1 MKKGDLNMAKRRRS
15 FFDDFFGEG
24 FEELMDQMLRDL
36 QEGRQPKP
44 FIYGFSMTQHP
55 GEAPEVREFGNV
67 QPFGRSVKMEE
78 ERKPLIDVMETN
90 EEVHVIAEMPG
101 VERSDVQLEATES
114 RLDIK
119 ARNEFRK
126 YSESVELPV
135 KVDPRSAKATYRNG
149 VLEVKLKRV
158 QPQEEKSHISVE

>member
-1 MKKGDLNMAKRRRS
+1 MAKKRRS
-15 FFDDFFGEG
+15 FFDDFFGQG
-24 FEELMDQMLRDL
+24 FEELMDQMLSDL
-36 QEGRQPKP
+36 REGKQPKP

-55 GEAPEVREFGNV
+55 GEAPEVREFGNI

-78 ERKPLIDVMETN
+78 ERKPLIDVMETT

-101 VERSDVQLEATES
+101 VERADVQLETTAS

-119 ARNEFRK
+119 AQNEFRK

-149 VLEVKLKRV
+149 VLEVKLNRV

>member
-1 MKKGDLNMAKRRRS
+1 MAKKRGS

-24 FEELMDQMLRDL
+24 FDELMDQMLRDL

-67 QPFGRSVKMEE
+67 QPLGRSVKMED
-78 ERKPLIDVMETN
+78 ERKPLIDVMETTD
-90 EEVHVIAEMPG
+90 EVHVIAEMPG
-101 VERSDVQLEATES
+101 VDRTDVQLDTTES

-119 ARNEFRK
+119 AQNEFRK

-135 KVDPRSAKATYRNG
+135 KVDAHSAKATYRNG
-149 VLEVKLKRV
+149 VLEVRLKRV
-158 QPQEEKSHISVE
+158 QPEEEKSHISVE

>member
-1 MKKGDLNMAKRRRS
+1 MAKKRRS

-24 FEELMDQMLRDL
+24 FEQLMDQMLRDL
-36 QEGRQPKP
+36 QEGGQPKP

-55 GEAPEVREFGNV
+55 GEAPEMREFGNI
-67 QPFGRSVKMEE
+67 QPFGRSVKMED
-78 ERKPLIDVMETN
+78 ERKPLIDVMETT

-101 VERSDVQLEATES
+101 VDRTDVQLDTTES

-119 ARNEFRK
+119 AQNEFRK

-135 KVDPRSAKATYRNG
+135 KVDPHSAKATYRNG
-149 VLEVKLKRV
+149 VLEVRLKRV
-158 QPQEEKSHISVE
+158 QPEEEKSHISVE

>member
-1 MKKGDLNMAKRRRS
+1 MAKRRRS

-36 QEGRQPKP
+36 QEGREPKP
-44 FIYGFSMTQHP
+44 FVYGFSMTQHP

-67 QPFGRSVKMEE
+67 QPFGRSVKTEE

-101 VERSDVQLEATES
+101 VERTDVQLEATEG

-135 KVDPRSAKATYRNG
+135 KVDPHSAKATYRNG

-158 QPQEEKSHISVE
+158 QPKEEKSHISVE

>member
-1 MKKGDLNMAKRRRS
+1 MAKKRGS

-24 FEELMDQMLRDL
+24 FDELMDQMLRDL

-67 QPFGRSVKMEE
+67 QPLGRSVKMED
-78 ERKPLIDVMETN
+78 ERKPLIDVMETTD
-90 EEVHVIAEMPG
+90 EVHVIAEMPG
-101 VERSDVQLEATES
+101 VDRTDVQLDTTES

-119 ARNEFRK
+119 AQNEFRK

-135 KVDPRSAKATYRNG
+135 KVDPHSAKATYRNG
-149 VLEVKLKRV
+149 VLEVRLKRV
-158 QPQEEKSHISVE
+158 QPEEEKSHISVE

>member
-1 MKKGDLNMAKRRRS
+1 MAKKRRS

-24 FEELMDQMLRDL
+24 FEQLMDQMLRDL

-55 GEAPEVREFGNV
+55 GEAPEMREFGNI
-67 QPFGRSVKMEE
+67 QPFGRNVKMED
-78 ERKPLIDVMETN
+78 ERKPLIDVMETT

-101 VERSDVQLEATES
+101 VDRTDVQLDTTES

-119 ARNEFRK
+119 AQNEFRK

-135 KVDPRSAKATYRNG
+135 KVDPHSAKATYRNG
-149 VLEVKLKRV
+149 VLEVRLKRV
-158 QPQEEKSHISVE
+158 QPEAEKSHISVE

>member
-1 MKKGDLNMAKRRRS
+1 MAKRRRT
-15 FFDDFFGEG
+15 FFDDFFSEG
-24 FEELMDQMLRDL
+24 FEELMDTMLRDL

-55 GEAPEVREFGNV
+55 GEAPEVREFGNI
-67 QPFGRSVKMEE
+67 QPFGRKVKMEE
-78 ERKPLIDVMETN
+78 ERKPLIDVMETKD
-90 EEVHVIAEMPG
+90 EVHVIAEMPG
-101 VERSDVQLEATES
+101 VERKDVQLEATES

-119 ARNEFRK
+119 AENESRK

-135 KVDPRSAKATYRNG
+135 KVDPHSAKATYRNG

-158 QPQEEKSHISVE
+158 QPEEEKSHISVE

>member
-1 MKKGDLNMAKRRRS
+1 MAKKRGS

-24 FEELMDQMLRDL
+24 FDELMDQMLRDL

-67 QPFGRSVKMEE
+67 QPLGRSVKMED
-78 ERKPLIDVMETN
+78 ERKPLIDVMETTD
-90 EEVHVIAEMPG
+90 EVHVIAEMPG
-101 VERSDVQLEATES
+101 VDRTDVQLDTTES

-119 ARNEFRK
+119 AQNEFKK

-135 KVDPRSAKATYRNG
+135 KVDPHSAKATYRNG
-149 VLEVKLKRV
+149 VLEVRLKRV
-158 QPQEEKSHISVE
+158 QPEEEKSHISVE

>member
-1 MKKGDLNMAKRRRS
+1 MAKKRGS

-24 FEELMDQMLRDL
+24 FDELMDQMLRDL
-36 QEGRQPKP
+36 QEGWQPKP

-67 QPFGRSVKMEE
+67 QPLGRSVKMED
-78 ERKPLIDVMETN
+78 ERKPLIDVMETTD
-90 EEVHVIAEMPG
+90 EVHVIAEMPG
-101 VERSDVQLEATES
+101 VDRTDVQLDTTES

-119 ARNEFRK
+119 AQNEFKK

-135 KVDPRSAKATYRNG
+135 KVDPHSAKATYRNG
-149 VLEVKLKRV
+149 VLEVRLKRV
-158 QPQEEKSHISVE
+158 QPEEEKSHISVE

>member
-1 MKKGDLNMAKRRRS
+1 MAKKRRS

-24 FEELMDQMLRDL
+24 FEQLMDQMLRDL
-36 QEGRQPKP
+36 HEGRQPKP

-55 GEAPEVREFGNV
+55 GEAPEMREFGNI
-67 QPFGRSVKMEE
+67 QPFGRNVKMED
-78 ERKPLIDVMETN
+78 ERKPLIDVMETT

-101 VERSDVQLEATES
+101 VDRTDVQLDTTES

-119 ARNEFRK
+119 AQNEFRK

-135 KVDPRSAKATYRNG
+135 KVDPHSAKATYRNG
-149 VLEVKLKRV
+149 VLEVRLKRV
-158 QPQEEKSHISVE
+158 QPEEEKSHISVE

>member
-1 MKKGDLNMAKRRRS
+1 MAKRRKS

-24 FEELMDQMLRDL
+24 FEEVMDQMLRDL

-55 GEAPEVREFGNV
+55 GEAPEVREFGNI
-67 QPFGRSVKMEE
+67 QPFGRTVKMED
-78 ERKPLIDVMETN
+78 ERKPLVDVMETTD
-90 EEVHVIAEMPG
+90 EVHVIAEMPG
-101 VERSDVQLEATES
+101 VDRTDVQLETTER

-119 ARNEFRK
+119 AQNELRK

-135 KVDPRSAKATYRNG
+135 KVDPHSAKATYRNG
-149 VLEVKLKRV
+149 VLEVRLKRV
-158 QPQEEKSHISVE
+158 EPEEERSHINVE

>member
-1 MKKGDLNMAKRRRS
+1 MAKKRRS

-24 FEELMDQMLRDL
+24 FEQLMDQMLRDL

-55 GEAPEVREFGNV
+55 GEAPEMREFGNI
-67 QPFGRSVKMEE
+67 QPFGRNVKMED
-78 ERKPLIDVMETN
+78 ERKPLIDVMETT
-90 EEVHVIAEMPG
+90 EEVHVIAEIPG
-101 VERSDVQLEATES
+101 VDRTDVQLDTTES

-119 ARNEFRK
+119 AQNEFRK

-135 KVDPRSAKATYRNG
+135 KVDPHSAKATYRNG
-149 VLEVKLKRV
+149 VLEVRLKRV
-158 QPQEEKSHISVE
+158 QPEEEKSHISVE

>member
-1 MKKGDLNMAKRRRS
+1 MAKKRRS

-24 FEELMDQMLRDL
+24 FDGLMDQMLRDL
-36 QEGRQPKP
+36 QEGGQPKP

-67 QPFGRSVKMEE
+67 QPFGRSVKMED
-78 ERKPLIDVMETN
+78 ERKPLIDVMETTD
-90 EEVHVIAEMPG
+90 EVHVIAEMPG
-101 VERSDVQLEATES
+101 VDRTDVQLDTTES

-119 ARNEFRK
+119 AQNEFRK

-135 KVDPRSAKATYRNG
+135 KVDPHSAKATYRNG
-149 VLEVKLKRV
+149 VLEVRLKRV
-158 QPQEEKSHISVE
+158 QPEEEKSHISVE

>member
-1 MKKGDLNMAKRRRS
+1 MAKKRRS

-36 QEGRQPKP
+36 QEGRQPNP
-44 FIYGFSMTQHP
+44 FIYGFSMTQHT
-55 GEAPEVREFGNV
+55 GEAPEMREFGNI
-67 QPFGRSVKMEE
+67 QPFGRSVKMED
-78 ERKPLIDVMETN
+78 ERKPLIDVMETT

-101 VERSDVQLEATES
+101 VDRTDVQLDTTES

-119 ARNEFRK
+119 AQNEFRK

-135 KVDPRSAKATYRNG
+135 KVDPHSAKATYRNG
-149 VLEVKLKRV
+149 VLEVRLKRV
-158 QPQEEKSHISVE
+158 QPEEEKSHISVE

>member
-1 MKKGDLNMAKRRRS
+1 MAKKRRS

-55 GEAPEVREFGNV
+55 GEEPEMREFGNI
-67 QPFGRSVKMEE
+67 QPFGRNVKMED
-78 ERKPLIDVMETN
+78 ERKPLIDVMETT

-101 VERSDVQLEATES
+101 VDRTDVQLDTTES

-119 ARNEFRK
+119 AQNEFRK

-135 KVDPRSAKATYRNG
+135 KVDPHSAKATYRNG
-149 VLEVKLKRV
+149 VLEVRLKRV
-158 QPQEEKSHISVE
+158 QPEAEKSHISVE

>member
-1 MKKGDLNMAKRRRS
+1 MAKKRRS

-24 FEELMDQMLRDL
+24 FEQLMDQMLRDL

-55 GEAPEVREFGNV
+55 GEAPEMREFWNI
-67 QPFGRSVKMEE
+67 QPFGRNVKMED
-78 ERKPLIDVMETN
+78 ERKPLIDVMETT

-101 VERSDVQLEATES
+101 VDRTDVQLDTTES

-119 ARNEFRK
+119 AQNEFRK

-135 KVDPRSAKATYRNG
+135 KVDPHSAKATYRNG
-149 VLEVKLKRV
+149 VLEVRLKRV
-158 QPQEEKSHISVE
+158 QPEEEKSHISVE

>member
-1 MKKGDLNMAKRRRS
+1 MAKRRRT

-24 FEELMDQMLRDL
+24 FEELMDKMLRDL

-55 GEAPEVREFGNV
+55 GEAPEVREFGNI
-67 QPFGRSVKMEE
+67 QPFGRKVKMEE
-78 ERKPLIDVMETN
+78 ERKPLIDVMETKD
-90 EEVHVIAEMPG
+90 EVHVIAEMPG
-101 VERSDVQLEATES
+101 VDRKDVQLETTES

-119 ARNEFRK
+119 AENESRK

-135 KVDPRSAKATYRNG
+135 TVDPHSAKATYRNG

-158 QPQEEKSHISVE
+158 QPQEERSHINVE